1 MNRRSFLAG
10 SAAALLASR
19 SFAQGPKVF
28 LDYDQAALDAA
39 YDQSRYAPNLQQVI
53 KRYATNSELTRS
65 RLGAPRRVAYGSLP
79 IEQLEIYRTERANA
93 PVHVFV
99 HGGAW
104 RSGVAK

>member
-1 MNRRSFLAG
+1 MNRRNFLTAAG
-10 SAAALLASR
+10 ATIAAGPVLAQ
-19 SFAQGPKVF
+19 APKVF

-79 IEQLEIYRTERANA
+79 CL
-93 PVHVFV
+93 
-99 HGGAW
+99 
-104 RSGVAK
+104 